1 MTQSQMTQ
9 SQSSQNQPA
18 QNPASQNQAPQ
29 YPPSQYQPF
38 NPRPTAPATR
48 LPPKA
53 CDSQFHVFGSAD
65 RYPVR
70 PGAAYEMPSAT
81 IETAL
86 GLHRLLGIERGVIVQ
101 ATTYG
106 ADHQVVLDGLAAA
119 GPSYRGC
126 ANAVVLAERDDAYIQ
141 KLHDAG
147 VRGARFTRQGLGISM
162 APAVFDRA
170 IARIRELGWYA
181 KFQPEPDGMMA
192 QAAQFERL
200 DIPVLLDHMG
210 RADPTAGAADPTR
223 QLLESLLAR
232 GNFWVMLSLTEKI
245 SRTGPPWDDVTPLA
259 QALIAANPDRVVWG
273 SDWPHPVSTK
283 PTPDEGQLVDQLARY
298 AGDAATLKKIL
309 VDNPARLFGFDE

>member
-1 MTQSQMTQ
+1 M
-9 SQSSQNQPA
+9 
-18 QNPASQNQAPQ
+18 PQ
-29 YPPSQYQPF
+29 YQAF
-38 NPRPTAPATR
+38 NPNPTAPAYR
-48 LPPKA
+48 LPPGS
-53 CDSQFHVFGSAD
+53 CDSQFHVFGPAD

-86 GLHRLLGIERGVIVQ
+86 GLHRLLGIQRGVIVQ

-126 ANAVVLAERDDAYIQ
+126 ANAVVLAECDDAYIQ

-162 APAVFDRA
+162 APEVFDRA

-192 QAAQFERL
+192 QAAQFQNLE
-200 DIPVLLDHMG
+200 IPVLLDHMG
-210 RADPTAGAADPTR
+210 RADPSAGAADPTR
-223 QLLESLLAR
+223 RLLESLLSR

-245 SRTGPPWDDVTPLA
+245 SRTGEPWDDVIPLA

-273 SDWPHPVSTK
+273 CDWPHPVSVK
-283 PTPDEGQLVDQLARY
+283 ATPNEGRLLDQLARY
-298 AGDAATLKKIL
+298 AGDQDTLRKIV
-309 VDNPARLFGFDE
+309 VDNPAHLFGFDE